1 MTLSRLVQL
10 SAVLAFAAQ
19 AEEPAWETVLTGPI
33 TIKNRAIP
41 GTPVKAVWA
50 EGDLAAPVQ
59 DLQTTL
65 LGVERF
71 HLFMPFLKEARQV
84 GEAQADG
91 SRLIYTLIDLP
102 VVGKRDYV
110 ERVSVVQWVKADG
123 SGSFEDTWSAEPDR
137 MPRKADVV
145 RLMKNDGGW
154 RVTPIGDGT
163 KSHVVYTFAVDPGGW
178 VPAFAANLGNQ
189 EGVAET
195 FKVVEK
201 EAQRR
206 RDERLARVA
215 KAR

>member
-1 MTLSRLVQL
+1 MKRCRLVHL
-10 SAVLAFAAQ
+10 AVVLAFAAQ
-19 AEEPAWETVLTGPI
+19 AEEAPWETVLKGPI

-41 GTPVKAVWA
+41 GTPIKAVWA
-50 EGDLAAPVQ
+50 EGDIAAPVQ

-65 LGVERF
+65 LAVERF
-71 HLFMPFLKEARQV
+71 RYFMPFLKEARQV
-84 GEAQADG
+84 GGDRPDG

-102 VVGKRDYV
+102 LVGKRDYV
-110 ERVSVVQWVKADG
+110 ERVSVVQWVKPDG
-123 SGSFEDTWSAEPDR
+123 SGAFEDTWSAEPDR
-137 MPRKADVV
+137 LPRTPDVV
-145 RLMKNDGGW
+145 RLLKNDGGW
-154 RVTPIGDGT
+154 RVTPIGDGS

-178 VPAFAANLGNQ
+178 VPPFAANLGNQ

-195 FKVVEK
+195 FRVVEK